1 MGDTRPG
8 FLRSLTCR
16 LAGGALLGG
25 ASWEDQEVQ
34 SLSDTLRLWEEKYP
48 EVRVL
53 EDVVLLPPERALLL
67 ASERARLLVVGRR
80 GQRLGPA
87 TTGLL
92 AGTRAAV
99 AVVPE

>member
-1 MGDTRPG
+1 M
-8 FLRSLTCR
+8 
-16 LAGGALLGG
+16 
-25 ASWEDQEVQ
+25 Q
-34 SLSDTLRLWEEKYP
+34 SLSDTLCLWEEKYP

-67 ASERARLLVVGRR
+67 ASERAQLLVVGRR

-87 TTGLL
+87 ATGLL
-92 AGTRAAV
+92 AGTRTAV